1 MASKAQKRRQRMA
14 RNMAAQAVAMP
25 DAKPDT
31 VKRPPVYIVPK
42 VEAIR
47 PTPERIGKGAFKMP
61 TGPGRKFLPAV
72 DEAHDTIAKLH
83 KAGLINDDQ
92 EQAARDWQSLKN
104 RVYAELSI
112 DRPRSCIDFSHGG
125 YDSGDGD
132 PDLMSFWLRV
142 EAELGSFKTGALDYT
157 VILGH
162 RPANLGLL
170 REALDIFT
178 RIR

>member
-31 VKRPPVYIVPK
+31 VKRPPVHIVPK
-42 VEAIR
+42 IEAVR

-61 TGPGRKFLPAV
+61 TGPGRKLLPAV

-92 EQAARDWQSLKN
+92 EQAARDWQDLKAAV
-104 RVYAELSI
+104 RAELGVSQG
-112 DRPRSCIDFSHGG
+112 RSCLDISPVGHDNDEGN
-125 YDSGDGD
+125 
-132 PDLMSFWLRV
+132 PALMERWLKI
-142 EAELGSFKTGALDYT
+142 EAELGSFKTGALDFT
-157 VILGH
+157 AVLGH
-162 RPANLGLL
+162 RPANLDLFRL
-170 REALDIFT
+170 SLDLFAA
-178 RIR
+178 IR

>member
-31 VKRPPVYIVPK
+31 VKRPPVHIVPK

-92 EQAARDWQSLKN
+92 EQAARDWQDLKAAV
-104 RVYAELSI
+104 RAELGVSQG
-112 DRPRSCIDFSHGG
+112 RSCLDISPVGHDNDEGN
-125 YDSGDGD
+125 
-132 PDLMSFWLRV
+132 PALMERWLKV
-142 EAELGSFKTGALDYT
+142 EAELGSLKTGALDFT
-157 VILGH
+157 AVLGH
-162 RPANLGLL
+162 RPANLDLF
-170 REALDIFT
+170 RVALDLF
-178 RIR
+178 RGA

>member
-31 VKRPPVYIVPK
+31 VKRPPVHIVPK

-61 TGPGRKFLPAV
+61 TGPGRKLLPAV

-83 KAGLINDDQ
+83 KAGLITDDQ
-92 EQAARDWQSLKN
+92 EQAARDWQDLKAAV
-104 RVYAELSI
+104 RAELGVSQG
-112 DRPRSCIDFSHGG
+112 RSCLDISPVGH
-125 YDSGDGD
+125 DSDEGN
-132 PDLMSFWLRV
+132 PALMERWLKI
-142 EAELGSFKTGALDYT
+142 EAELGSFKTGCLDW
-157 VILGH
+157 VCVLGH

-170 REALDIFT
+170 KSALDAF
-178 RIR
+178 IRAD